1 MAKEPQLL
9 PGMPKKRE
17 YVNADNAHKVASAIE
32 NLKLSPRSPTARTP
46 SKK

>member
-9 PGMPKKRE
+9 PGVPKKRE
-17 YVNADNAHKVASAIE
+17 YVNAKNAHKIASAIE
-32 NLKLSPRSPTARTP
+32 NLKLSPRSPATRTP

>member
-9 PGMPKKRE
+9 PGVPKKRA
-17 YVNADNAHKVASAIE
+17 YVNAQNAHKVAAAIE